1 MYKYFDQNKYDWG
14 DKGSTLSNLKILIKN
29 YLSEKS
35 KAEDIQVKDY
45 DRNIKL
51 HSSTLD
57 ANSIFACL
65 ESMLDG
71 QITIGE
77 SNFLYEAN
85 ISKFFK
91 VANAISVNSGSS
103 ANLLTIF
110 GLIESGKLSKNDKVL
125 VPALSWSTT
134 IFPLAQAGLIP
145 VFCDQSFDDFN
156 INLNQVEEQAKRED
170 VKAIML
176 IHTYGLSVNMDRV
189 TDICK
194 KNKLVL
200 IEDTCESM
208 GAKWNNDYCGSFG
221 IASTFST
228 YFSHHIC
235 TLEGGIVL
243 TNNNELDQVFRSMR
257 SHGWARGFSDQSDI
271 FNHYPN
277 HDPSFLFPHTGF
289 NLRLSEPQS
298 RIGIEQLNI
307 LPSILENRKIAGNE
321 YVRRIEKMDRI
332 KTYNISKK
340 AECVFFGLPIL
351 LPENYDYKKTLN
363 FRQYLRTKGI
373 ETRPFLCGDFTNQPA
388 LRKIKYEKPYDCNI
402 ADILHKR
409 SIALPCHQDISPDD
423 VKRVLDTINNYL

>member
-1 MYKYFDQNKYDWG
+1 MYKYFDQNKYDWE

-71 QITIGE
+71 QITLGE

-156 INLNQVEEQAKRED
+156 INLDQVEEQAKRED

-176 IHTYGLSVNMDRV
+176 IHTYGLAVNMDRV
-189 TDICK
+189 SDICK
-194 KNKLVL
+194 KN
-200 IEDTCESM
+200 
-208 GAKWNNDYCGSFG
+208 
-221 IASTFST
+221 
-228 YFSHHIC
+228 
-235 TLEGGIVL
+235 
-243 TNNNELDQVFRSMR
+243 
-257 SHGWARGFSDQSDI
+257 
-271 FNHYPN
+271 
-277 HDPSFLFPHTGF
+277 
-289 NLRLSEPQS
+289 
-298 RIGIEQLNI
+298 
-307 LPSILENRKIAGNE
+307 
-321 YVRRIEKMDRI
+321 
-332 KTYNISKK
+332 ISQ
-340 AECVFFGLPIL
+340 
-351 LPENYDYKKTLN
+351 NQN
-363 FRQYLRTKGI
+363 FQ
-373 ETRPFLCGDFTNQPA
+373 
-388 LRKIKYEKPYDCNI
+388 
-402 ADILHKR
+402 
-409 SIALPCHQDISPDD
+409 
-423 VKRVLDTINNYL
+423 